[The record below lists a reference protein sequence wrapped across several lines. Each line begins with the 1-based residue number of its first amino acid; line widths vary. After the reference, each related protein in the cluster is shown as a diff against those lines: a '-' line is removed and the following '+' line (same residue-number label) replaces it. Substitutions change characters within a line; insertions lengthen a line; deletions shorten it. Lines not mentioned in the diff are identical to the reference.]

1 MHTSTKALLALF
13 TVGAATYGIYRHNR
27 KKQAEESR
35 KRRMENKQKMK
46 KAA

>member
-1 MHTSTKALLALF
+1 MHISTKALLAAL
-13 TVGAATYGIYRHNR
+13 TLGGVGYAIHRRHR

-35 KRRMENKQKMK
+35 KRRLSKQQE